1 MRSKC
6 ECPKEV
12 RKAVRAFAR
21 AVKLV
26 ADLADLPCPDP
37 QTEYHAKEYLDEME
51 ILLMHQLLTAYDGK
65 SEREKLLNDYEL
77 DYLVERMSLIEQEWE
92 ESY

>member
-1 MRSKC
+1 MRNDRR
-6 ECPKEV
+6 CPKEV
-12 RKAVRAFAR
+12 KRAVRALAR

-26 ADLADLPCPDP
+26 ADLADLPSPDP